1 MAPHTLTDR
10 QTFRATIA
18 QVAAAAKAKLPT
30 AVNGR
35 LESAVALVLQG
46 DVERL
51 DDGTITVGSTTDA
64 TRYYRLTGQ
73 ACTCADFA
81 HGKAPE
87 GWCQHRIAAGIQKR
101 VWALLTA
108 SHAPEPPTAVASQPL
123 PEAPSSANVRIQV
136 HGYEVQVTLR
146 DHDEHAL
153 LARLDALLTRYS
165 LPARPA
171 TPQPTGQGKNWCS
184 IHQTAMKQTTKDGRS
199 WWSHRTA
206 EGWCKGR

>member
-1 MAPHTLTDR
+1 MAPTTLTDR

-18 QVAAAAKAKLPT
+18 QVAASAKAKLPT

-35 LESAVALVLQG
+35 LEAAVKLVLLQ
-46 DVERL
+46 DVEPQE
-51 DDGTITVGSTTDA
+51 DGSILVGSSTDPLK
-64 TRYYRLTGQ
+64 TYRLVGM
-73 ACTCADFA
+73 TCECQDFS

-101 VWALLTA
+101 VRELLTA
-108 SHAPEPPTAVASQPL
+108 SHAPEQPTAVASPPL

-153 LARLDALLTRYS
+153 LARLAALLTRYP
-165 LPARPA
+165 LPA
-171 TPQPTGQGKNWCS
+171 QPTRQPPGQGKDWCS
-184 IHQTAMKQTTKDGRS
+184 LHQTAMKQTVKNGRA
-199 WWSHRTA
+199 WWSHRIA
-206 EGWCKGR
+206 EGWCKGK